1 MTQAWQN
8 NTSIL
13 VLPDSP
19 HFFKHLDALFQRQS
33 PQLFLYDDYRRKK
46 FGIEVLLQYF
56 NTSYLNMSEPI
67 ENFWAEGNEELLKQ
81 LNTTA
86 KGLSRKEADSR
97 LRQQQ
102 KRIANIPGWQKDLLL
117 LLSQYKNPLVLLLV
131 FAVILS
137 LILGEYS
144 DSIIVLFVL
153 FFTGMFGF
161 IQERNAGNA
170 VQKLKELVHSKAKVK
185 RDGLLKEVKIDEVVA
200 GDIVLLSAGDIIPAD
215 SLILEA
221 NDLHVNQSALTG
233 ESFPAE
239 KLAAKCKPEITLA
252 EVSNSV
258 FKGSSVVNGSA
269 IVLAVNA
276 GDNTELGKIATSL
289 AHTATE
295 SSFEKGIKN
304 FGYLLMRVSII
315 LVILILILNIL
326 LHKPLVDSLL
336 FSLALAVGLTPELLP
351 AIVTITL
358 SAGAKRMAAKK
369 VIVKKLSA
377 IQNLGE
383 MNVFCSDKT
392 GTLTEGVVQIKNA
405 FSVEGKSSDKVL
417 IYARLNAVFETG
429 FFNIIDEA
437 LRNVTTADISA
448 FKKVDE
454 VPYDFIRKRLS
465 VVVTKDGRH
474 VMITKG
480 ALKNILEVCVNAE
493 KADETIV
500 DISSVNE
507 DIENNFESYSN
518 QGFRTIAVA
527 YKDVTDDPIITKD
540 DETGMTFLGFIL
552 LSDPPKEG
560 IIESI
565 SALQSLGIRL
575 KIISGDNRLVVRHLA
590 TQIGLDA
597 TEVLTGLEMHKMT
610 NEALVRKV
618 NTVDVYAEVEPSQK
632 ERIIK
637 SLQQSGNAVG
647 YMGDGI
653 NDANALHAADVGIS
667 IDNAVDVAKEAADLV
682 LLEKNINV
690 ISDGVKEGRNTFMNT
705 MKYIFTSTS
714 ANFGNMFSM
723 AVASVILPFLP
734 LLASQV
740 LLGNFLSDVP
750 ALTIASDNVD
760 PEQTTT
766 PKKWDINYIK
776 RFMIVFGLQ
785 SSLFDVATFVVLLHV
800 FHSTPSQFRSGWF
813 VESLFTESVILLV
826 IRTRRSFLKSKPSKY
841 LLTASIAILLISAT
855 LPYMPFARVFSLE
868 PLPATL
874 LLAIIGIGTAYILA
888 AEFTKQY
895 LMKKL

>member
-1 MTQAWQN
+1 M
-8 NTSIL
+8 
-13 VLPDSP
+13 
-19 HFFKHLDALFQRQS
+19 
-33 PQLFLYDDYRRKK
+33 
-46 FGIEVLLQYF
+46 
-56 NTSYLNMSEPI
+56 EPI
-67 ENFWAEGNEELLKQ
+67 EKFWSSEKDELLKQ

-86 KGLSRKEADSR
+86 NGLSNKEADSR
-97 LRQQQ
+97 LQQQQ
-102 KRIANIPGWQKDLLL
+102 KKVLNIPGWQKDSLLL
-117 LLSQYKNPLVLLLV
+117 LGQYKNPLVLLLV

-144 DSIIVLFVL
+144 DSFIVLFVL
-153 FFTGMFGF
+153 FFTGIFGF

-170 VQKLKELVHSKAKVK
+170 VQKLKELVHSKATVK
-185 RDGLLKEVKIDEVVA
+185 RDGLLKEVKIEEVVA
-200 GDIVLLSAGDIIPAD
+200 GDIVLLSAGNIIPAD

-221 NDLHVNQSALTG
+221 NDLHVNESALTG

-239 KLAAKCKPEITLA
+239 KLAGKCKPEITLA

-269 IVLAVNA
+269 TVVAVNT

-289 AHTATE
+289 AHAATE

-304 FGYLLMRVSII
+304 FGYLLMRVSIV

-326 LHKPLVDSLL
+326 LRKPLVDSLL

-358 SAGAKRMAAKK
+358 SAGAKRLAAKK
-369 VIVKKLSA
+369 VIVKKLNA

-383 MNVFCSDKT
+383 MSVFCSDKT

-405 FSVEGKSSDKVL
+405 FGIEGRASDKVL
-417 IYARLNAVFETG
+417 LFARLNAVFETG

-437 LRNVTTADISA
+437 LRNVTTADIGD
-448 FKKVDE
+448 FTKVDE

-465 VVVTKDGRH
+465 VVVSKDGRH
-474 VMITKG
+474 LMITKG
-480 ALKNILEVCVNAE
+480 AVKNILEVCVNAE
-493 KADETIV
+493 KADKAIV
-500 DISSVNE
+500 DISTVKE
-507 DIENNFESYSN
+507 DIDSHFETYCN
-518 QGFRTIAVA
+518 QGFRTVGVG

-560 IIESI
+560 IIQSI
-565 SALQSLGIRL
+565 LALRNLGIRL
-575 KIISGDNRLVVRHLA
+575 KVISGDNKFVVMYLA
-590 TQIGLDA
+590 SQIGLDV
-597 TEVLTGLEMHKMT
+597 TEVLTGIEIHKMT
-610 NEALVRKV
+610 SEALVRRV
-618 NTVDVYAEVEPSQK
+618 STVDVYAEVEPAQK

-637 SLQQSGNAVG
+637 ALQQAGFAVG

-682 LLEKNINV
+682 LLEKDINV

-723 AVASVILPFLP
+723 AIASVNLPFLP
-734 LLASQV
+734 LLASQI
-740 LLGNFLSDVP
+740 LLNNFLSDIP

-760 PEQTTT
+760 AEQTTA

-785 SSLFDVATFVVLLHV
+785 SSFFDVVTFVVLLHV
-800 FHSTPSQFRSGWF
+800 FHSTPSQFRSAWF
-813 VESLFTESVILLV
+813 VESLFTQSLILLV
-826 IRTRRSFLKSKPSKY
+826 IRTQRPFFKSKPSKY
-841 LLTASIAILLISAT
+841 LLIASVGVLLVSAS
-855 LPYMPFARVFSLE
+855 LPYMPFASLFNLE
-868 PLPATL
+868 PLPAAL
-874 LLAIIGIGTAYILA
+874 LLVITGIGITYILA

>member
-1 MTQAWQN
+1 M
-8 NTSIL
+8 
-13 VLPDSP
+13 LPYT
-19 HFFKHLDALFQRQS
+19 
-33 PQLFLYDDYRRKK
+33 FLYNQ
-46 FGIEVLLQYF
+46 LQ
-56 NTSYLNMSEPI
+56 TLEPI
-67 ENFWAEGNEELLKQ
+67 EKFWSWEKEKLLKE
-81 LNTTA
+81 LKTA
-86 KGLSRKEADSR
+86 TSGLSMEEANSR

-102 KRIANIPGWQKDLLL
+102 KKILNIPRWQKDFLLL
-117 LLSQYKNPLVLLLV
+117 LGQYKNPLVLLLV

-153 FFTGMFGF
+153 FFTGVFGF
-161 IQERNAGNA
+161 VQERNAGNA
-170 VQKLKELVHSKAKVK
+170 VQKLKELVNSKANVK
-185 RDGLLKEVKIDEVVA
+185 RDGEVKEVKIDEVVS
-200 GDIVLLSAGDIIPAD
+200 GDIVSLSAGDIIPAD

-221 NDLHVNQSALTG
+221 NDLHINQAALTG

-239 KLAAKCKPEITLA
+239 KLAGNCEPDITLA

-276 GDNTELGKIATSL
+276 GDNTELGKIATSF

-295 SSFEKGIKN
+295 RSFEKGIKN
-304 FGYLLMRVSII
+304 FGFLLMRVSII

-358 SAGAKRMAAKK
+358 SAGAKRLAAKK

-392 GTLTEGVVQIKNA
+392 GTLTEGVVQIKNG
-405 FSVEGKSSDKVL
+405 FSVEGTASDKVL
-417 IYARLNAVFETG
+417 VFARLNAVFETG
-429 FFNIIDEA
+429 FLNIIDEA
-437 LRNVTTADISA
+437 LRNLTTADISD
-448 FKKVDE
+448 FTKVDE

-465 VVVTKDGRH
+465 VVVMKDGRH
-474 VMITKG
+474 LMITKG
-480 ALKNILEVCVNAE
+480 AVKNILEVCVNAE
-493 KADETIV
+493 NANEGIV
-500 DISSVNE
+500 DIRIVKEKIN
-507 DIENNFESYSN
+507 NNFESYCR

-527 YKDVTDDPIITKD
+527 YKDVTDDPVITKD

-560 IIESI
+560 IIQSI
-565 SALQSLGIRL
+565 SALQKLGIRL
-575 KIISGDNRLVVRHLA
+575 KIISGDNELVVRHLA
-590 TQIGLDA
+590 TQIGLDV
-597 TEVLTGLEMHKMT
+597 TEVLTGIEMYKMT

-618 NTVDVYAEVEPSQK
+618 NTVDVYAEIEPSQK

-723 AVASVILPFLP
+723 AIASVILPFLP
-734 LLASQV
+734 LLASQI
-740 LLGNFLSDVP
+740 LLNNLLSDIP

-760 PEQTTT
+760 AESTTA

-776 RFMIVFGLQ
+776 HFMIAFGLQ
-785 SSLFDVATFVVLLHV
+785 SSFFDVVTFVVLLHI
-800 FHSTPSQFRSGWF
+800 FHSSPNQFRSGWF
-813 VESLFTESVILLV
+813 IESLFTQSLILLV
-826 IRTRRSFLKSKPSKY
+826 IRTRRPFFKSKPSKY
-841 LLTASIAILLISAT
+841 LLTASIAILLIAAS
-855 LPYMPFARVFSLE
+855 LPYLPFGRLFNLD
-868 PLPATL
+868 PLPITL
-874 LLAIIGIGTAYILA
+874 LVTITGIAITYILT